1 LATDATDF
9 LAIFEI
15 VAILEAAA
23 VLKFFILETVAV
35 LKLPQDTNS
44 EQEIRVRL
52 IGVILWEKVV
62 KDLGILEALIMC
74 NISLGTQWARF
85 NV

>member
-9 LAIFEI
+9 LAIFET

-62 KDLGILEALIMC
+62 KDLGILEALI
-74 NISLGTQWARF
+74 

>member
-9 LAIFEI
+9 LAIFET
-15 VAILEAAA
+15 VAILEAA
-23 VLKFFILETVAV
+23 AV

-62 KDLGILEALIMC
+62 KDLGILEALI
-74 NISLGTQWARF
+74 

>member
-1 LATDATDF
+1 M
-9 LAIFEI
+9 
-15 VAILEAAA
+15 EAAA

-62 KDLGILEALIMC
+62 KDLGILEALI
-74 NISLGTQWARF
+74 

>member
-1 LATDATDF
+1 MATDATDF
-9 LAIFEI
+9 LAIFET

-62 KDLGILEALIMC
+62 KDLGILEALI
-74 NISLGTQWARF
+74 